1 MNGKTLFVVGIGPG
15 SYEDMTIRA
24 VKVLSE
30 SELIVGY
37 TRYCD
42 LCEPYFPNK
51 EYIRTPMTTEEE
63 RVGLA
68 LKNAAE
74 GRKTALISG
83 GDPGVY
89 GMAGLAL
96 NLVKD
101 YPGVGVKVI
110 PGVTAALSG
119 AALLGAP
126 LVQDFCVISLSDRLT
141 PREVIE
147 RRLTA
152 AAEAALSVVLYN
164 PESRGREGY
173 LRWACDI
180 FLKYREEAVVCGF
193 VRNIGREGEECR
205 VLSLKE
211 LRETKADMFTTVFI
225 GNPSTKLVGEKMVS
239 ERGYE
244 SEG

>member
-1 MNGKTLFVVGIGPG
+1 MKQKTLFVVGIGPG

-42 LCEPYFPNK
+42 LCEPYFPDK

-89 GMAGLAL
+89 GMAGLAFHL
-96 NLVKD
+96 MKN
-101 YPGVGVKVI
+101 YPGVEVKVVS
-110 PGVTAALSG
+110 GVTAALSG

-141 PREVIE
+141 PWEVIE
-147 RRLTA
+147 KRLVK
-152 AAEAALSVVLYN
+152 AAEAGLSVVLYN
-164 PESRGREGY
+164 PESKGRAGY
-173 LRWACDI
+173 LRRACEI
-180 FLKYREEAVVCGF
+180 LLRYRDEASVCGF

>member
-1 MNGKTLFVVGIGPG
+1 MKQKTLFVVGIGPG

-24 VKVLSE
+24 VKVLSDC
-30 SELIVGY
+30 ELIVGY

-42 LCEPYFPNK
+42 LCEPYFPDK
-51 EYIRTPMTTEEE
+51 EFIRTPMTTEEE

-96 NLVKD
+96 HLGRD
-101 YPGVGVKVI
+101 YPGVEVRVV

-141 PREVIE
+141 PWEVIE
-147 RRLTA
+147 ERLSHA
-152 AAEAALSVVLYN
+152 AQAGLAVVLYN
-164 PESRGREGY
+164 PESRERKGY
-173 LRWACDI
+173 LKRACDI
-180 FLKYREEAVVCGF
+180 LLKYRNEAAVCGF
-193 VRNIGREGEECR
+193 TRNIGREGEECR
-205 VLSLKE
+205 VLSLKDLAE
-211 LRETKADMFTTVFI
+211 AKADMFTTVFI
-225 GNPSTKLVGEKMVS
+225 GSPSTKRVGEKMVA

-244 SEG
+244 GEG